1 MRTFPARLFERLAD
15 TQPTRAGLRRVL
27 GEVEVEPVFV
37 LAIMGIGGRRPKLN
51 VSTLAGSRRPGCCR
65 RGVRS
70 PVPLGCRRRCR
81 CWGRPLGSGVAV
93 CLDALG

>member
-51 VSTLAGSRRPGCCR
+51 VSTLAGQPPARLLPTGRSFACPARLPSAVSLLGSTPGE
-65 RGVRS
+65 
-70 PVPLGCRRRCR
+70 
-81 CWGRPLGSGVAV
+81 WGRGLP
-93 CLDALG
+93 